1 LEKKRDAY
9 DADQHDVYLS
19 TTKMEVEAFCGVCDN
34 DDEEDEDNIL
44 TDVVLLSF
52 ARCLLLLLDA

>member
-1 LEKKRDAY
+1 M
-9 DADQHDVYLS
+9 DQHVVYLS

>member
-19 TTKMEVEAFCGVCDN
+19 TTKLEVEAFCGVC